1 VEDDRE
7 PDRQRIPD
15 IPWGTAANP
24 NTADGEIQGISAFAR
39 AAGRATGWRR
49 AAARIAAWSAL
60 ILIALYLLAALL
72 VATR

>member
-1 VEDDRE
+1 VEDERE

-15 IPWGTAANP
+15 IPWTTAANP
-24 NTADGEIQGISAFAR
+24 NTADGEIQSIGAFAR
-39 AAGRATGWRR
+39 AAGQATGWRR

-60 ILIALYLLAALL
+60 VLIALYLLAALI